1 MLNIEIPHKPSLQE
15 YDLTQ
20 VDIDSFGKRQKIIKT
35 IKKIA
40 TSLVV
45 VLAYG
50 VAVWYIR
57 QRMVLNWAGALFLAV
72 LYALFAWLIVGF
84 TLTLLFAFFLPIT
97 DSLHPLTTRIQKWWS
112 TRFPD
117 HNSSKRVRYTE
128 YSQALRN
135 YEKKKESLV
144 SQYPGL
150 DRCRFNKRAYSNLV
164 FEQQAPLLYSKIQD
178 IIAANNRRSSVD
190 YWRRMPAER
199 FEEEVA
205 EWFRKKGYNAKVTR
219 FVGDGGID
227 IILTKG
233 QQKALVQCKHYNGRV
248 GVDPVRALF
257 GVMSAEKVQKGYLAC
272 LHGATEGAA
281 DFAKKNGI
289 TILTVDD
296 YVKGTY
302 TITVEEMDSE
312 KEHVIG
318 PFRVEKEIY
327 DSLSEA
333 TERADKVSSGSAFV
347 IELSKRYWDRYY
359 FVLKS
364 ETGTALSD
372 KSIKYARIGIK
383 GVSPVSETKEV
394 QYENNREVKGNS
406 PSAISSGKP
415 LSIGDIP
422 PDPCSLETNDLSRLL
437 EGAKLNPSIA
447 SSWKGFV
454 SKNISARPR
463 LSSML
468 SSETRVY
475 SKGEKSILVVI
486 TVQNAAQKEWLEE
499 KMLAHITSGYQAW
512 EKDYDVSICCV
523 VNGLTDATVC
533 RTKQKNA

>member
-1 MLNIEIPHKPSLQE
+1 
-15 YDLTQ
+15 
-20 VDIDSFGKRQKIIKT
+20 
-35 IKKIA
+35 
-40 TSLVV
+40 
-45 VLAYG
+45 
-50 VAVWYIR
+50 
-57 QRMVLNWAGALFLAV
+57 
-72 LYALFAWLIVGF
+72 
-84 TLTLLFAFFLPIT
+84 
-97 DSLHPLTTRIQKWWS
+97 
-112 TRFPD
+112 
-117 HNSSKRVRYTE
+117 
-128 YSQALRN
+128 
-135 YEKKKESLV
+135 
-144 SQYPGL
+144 
-150 DRCRFNKRAYSNLV
+150 
-164 FEQQAPLLYSKIQD
+164 
-178 IIAANNRRSSVD
+178 
-190 YWRRMPAER
+190 
-199 FEEEVA
+199 
-205 EWFRKKGYNAKVTR
+205 
-219 FVGDGGID
+219 
-227 IILTKG
+227 
-233 QQKALVQCKHYNGRV
+233 
-248 GVDPVRALF
+248 
-257 GVMSAEKVQKGYLAC
+257 
-272 LHGATEGAA
+272 
-281 DFAKKNGI
+281 
-289 TILTVDD
+289 
-296 YVKGTY
+296 
-302 TITVEEMDSE
+302 MDSE

-454 SKNISARPR
+454 TKNISARPR
-463 LSSML
+463 LSNML